1 MLVLSRKIGEELH
14 IGDNTVV
21 FVQAIFGNRVR
32 LGIQAPRET
41 RVLRGELAPFP
52 SKSLS
57 VDTQACDGVA
67 EIAVT
72 ETARAG
78 SLGR

>member
-21 FVQAIFGNRVR
+21 FVQAISGNRVR

-41 RVLRGELAPFP
+41 RVLRGELTPFH
-52 SKSLS
+52 SKNLS

-67 EIAVT
+67 GNAVT
-72 ETARAG
+72 ENRPRRVAR
-78 SLGR
+78 